1 VKVEFLST
9 GINAAVITVVGLIV
23 GRLLNAR
30 MDRLERE
37 VGALRTD
44 LRGELREAIGSVREE
59 IGSVRGEIGS
69 VRGEIGSVRG
79 ELRSEIGTVRNEI
92 GGLRAEMNE
101 RFARL
106 EDRMDR
112 GFDSVRSDLT
122 RVALAVGAR
131 PEPDAESG

>member
-1 VKVEFLST
+1 MEFLST

-44 LRGELREAIGSVREE
+44 LRGELREAIGSVRE
-59 IGSVRGEIGS
+59 EIGS